1 MGALGSGAAPAGPV
15 ALTVVVGHPE
25 TTAFALGVDAVLAV
39 AAAAAIVGAHR
50 LGRRGAHGGG
60 SETGP
65 PRPGLSPWRTA
76 SFLAGLVLVYV
87 AVGSGLGAYAARP
100 SVAVAQHV
108 LLMMAAPPLLVL
120 GRPGVWW
127 HAVVRAGRRWRA
139 GHHRWGRNGA
149 AAGAAAAAAAAA
161 SAPVPAPDAAWSEPV
176 AGPRRW
182 PLGVWVLYY
191 GSMAAFF
198 LTPLFPRSLHD
209 PSLLDATEIWF
220 TAVGLAFSGFVVG
233 GACAPGRPAF
243 WVRIVAILAGAPVET
258 AMGLALLLWP
268 HPLAPG
274 VTMATTH
281 TAGLVL
287 WTGGM
292 LTSGLS
298 LAYVLGL
305 WVLDDSRRGNELD
318 QLFDA
323 ALAPVSLGDGPGS
336 GRPGPG

>member
-1 MGALGSGAAPAGPV
+1 MGTLGSGAAPAGPV

-39 AAAAAIVGAHR
+39 AAAAAVVGAHR
-50 LGRRGAHGGG
+50 LRRTGKHGG
-60 SETGP
+60 SDAGP
-65 PRPGLSPWRTA
+65 PRQGLSPWRTA
-76 SFLAGLVLVYV
+76 SFLGGLVLVYV

-100 SVAVAQHV
+100 SVVVAQHV

-120 GRPGVWW
+120 GRPGARW
-127 HAVVRAGRRWRA
+127 HAVVRAGHHRGA

-149 AAGAAAAAAAAA
+149 
-161 SAPVPAPDAAWSEPV
+161 PAPDAAWLEPV
-176 AGPRRW
+176 VGPRRW

-198 LTPLFPRSLHD
+198 LTPLFPRSLRD

-220 TAVGLAFSGFVVG
+220 TAVGLTFSGFVLG
-233 GACAPGRPAF
+233 GACAPGRPPF
-243 WVRIVAILAGAPVET
+243 WVRIVAVLAGAPVET
-258 AMGLALLLWP
+258 AIGLALLLWP
-268 HPLAPG
+268 HPLASG
-274 VTMATTH
+274 VALATTH

-305 WVLDDSRRGNELD
+305 WVLDDSRRGRELD

-323 ALAPVSLGDGPGS
+323 ALAPVSLGDGPGF

>member
-1 MGALGSGAAPAGPV
+1 M

-25 TTAFALGVDAVLAV
+25 TTAFALGVDAVLAIAAV
-39 AAAAAIVGAHR
+39 AAVVGAGR
-50 LGRRGAHGGG
+50 LRRMGAHGAG
-60 SETGP
+60 SDTGP
-65 PRPGLSPWRTA
+65 LRQGLSPWRTA

-87 AVGSGLGAYAARP
+87 AVGSGLGAYATRP
-100 SVAVAQHV
+100 SVVVAQHV

-120 GRPGVWW
+120 GRPGAWS
-127 HAVVRAGRRWRA
+127 HAVVSV
-139 GHHRWGRNGA
+139 GHHRGGRNGA
-149 AAGAAAAAAAAA
+149 
-161 SAPVPAPDAAWSEPV
+161 PVPDAVWSEPV

-209 PSLLDATEIWF
+209 PSLRDVTEIWF
-220 TAVGLAFSGFVVG
+220 TSVGLAFSGFVVG
-233 GACAPGRPAF
+233 GACAPGRPPF
-243 WVRIVAILAGAPVET
+243 WVRILAILAGAPVET

-274 VTMATTH
+274 VSLATTH

-305 WVLDDSRRGNELD
+305 WVLDDSRRGRELD